1 MATLSP
7 MLQERR
13 EGSVVW
19 LTLDHPERLNAFK
32 VADYRD
38 FRLAMAEA
46 GGDPEVRVI
55 VVTGTGRAFSAGADR
70 SLLDVTVPA
79 EERSA
84 AGEEFARFLS
94 TLADCEK
101 PLIAAVNGLAVGIG
115 VTMLLYFDFVLAA
128 ESARFRL
135 PFTAL
140 GLAPEAGSSVL
151 LTARGRWDEA
161 MWAMLSSEWIEARPA
176 REMGLVWRLVG
187 DDSLLEEAARVATT
201 LAALDPDSL
210 AATKRLMN
218 AGRAEV
224 ARRAID
230 REMAEMGR
238 LMRR

>member
-1 MATLSP
+1 M
-7 MLQERR
+7 
-13 EGSVVW
+13 W
-19 LTLDHPERLNAFK
+19 LTRDDPERLNAFK
-32 VADYRD
+32 VADYRAL
-38 FRLAMAEA
+38 RLAIAQSA
-46 GGDPEVRVI
+46 GDPEVRVI
-55 VVTGTGRAFSAGADR
+55 VVTGTDRAFSAGADR
-70 SLLDVTVPA
+70 SLLNATAPA

-151 LTARGRWDEA
+151 LTARCRWDEA
-161 MWAMLSSEWIEARPA
+161 MWAMLSSEWIEAGPA
-176 REMGLVWRLVG
+176 RDMGLVWRLAG
-187 DDSLLEEAARVATT
+187 DDSLLEEASRVAAT
-201 LAALDPDSL
+201 LAALDPDSV

-218 AGRAEV
+218 AGRAEG
-224 ARRAID
+224 ARRAIE
-230 REMAEMGR
+230 REMTEFGR
-238 LMRR
+238 LMQR

>member
-1 MATLSP
+1 
-7 MLQERR
+7 
-13 EGSVVW
+13 VW
-19 LTLDHPERLNAFK
+19 LTRDDPERLNAFK
-32 VADYRD
+32 VADYRAL
-38 FRLAMAEA
+38 RLAIAQSA
-46 GGDPEVRVI
+46 GDPEVRVI
-55 VVTGTGRAFSAGADR
+55 VVTGRGRAFSAGADR
-70 SLLDVTVPA
+70 SLLNATAATED
-79 EERSA
+79 RSA

-161 MWAMLSSEWIEARPA
+161 MWAMLSSEWIEAQPA
-176 REMGLVWRLVG
+176 RDMGLVWRLVG
-187 DDSLLEEAARVATT
+187 DNSLLEEASRVAAT
-201 LAALDPDSL
+201 LAALNPDSV

-230 REMAEMGR
+230 REMAEFGR
-238 LMRR
+238 LMQR